1 MEGRPEALGGFT
13 LLDGAAVVT
22 GAAVAS
28 IHIRGALPMGLP
40 GGGWVLV
47 WITFAGVAVTAAG
60 PFVFLG
66 RRFGRRTAG
75 YPRIGDLLW
84 ALWGLP
90 WILTALLRTASPG
103 GDPHRSE
110 LVGLGLSIGLGVA
123 ATIALTVVW
132 TKWVLLPPEQ
142 VRRAEPTPWTNRVGL
157 ALSVAW
163 PLQCAFGLLVMENA
177 S

>member
-1 MEGRPEALGGFT
+1 
-13 LLDGAAVVT
+13 
-22 GAAVAS
+22 
-28 IHIRGALPMGLP
+28 
-40 GGGWVLV
+40 
-47 WITFAGVAVTAAG
+47 
-60 PFVFLG
+60 VFLG

-103 GDPHRSE
+103 SDPHRSE
-110 LVGLGLSIGLGVA
+110 LVGLGLTIGLGVA
-123 ATIALTVVW
+123 GTVALSVVW

-157 ALSVAW
+157 VLSVAW
-163 PLQCAFGLLVMENA
+163 PLQCAFGLLVMESA